1 MHGLQRR
8 LLCAQWWIHVAGG
21 SGQFDRNCDPAIAYQ
36 AWDQVQQ
43 IVQTGD
49 AAALRW
55 VVNVLGAAPT
65 PYLRRTHGPELLRD
79 LLDASED
86 PSISAKVLVL
96 LLVLE
101 DENVMRM
108 LGLRERSNRASRSGE
123 SPGATAAE

>member
-8 LLCAQWWIHVAGG
+8 LLCAQWWIHVAGDRG
-21 SGQFDRNCDPAIAYQ
+21 SSTAIA
-36 AWDQVQQ
+36 
-43 IVQTGD
+43 TRP
-49 AAALRW
+49 LRIR
-55 VVNVLGAAPT
+55 LGTRCNKSFRQGT
-65 PYLRRTHGPELLRD
+65 PLLFVGSSTSLGRLRRPTSVGRTARNFFETCSTPPRTPR
-79 LLDASED
+79 S
-86 PSISAKVLVL
+86 VRMVL